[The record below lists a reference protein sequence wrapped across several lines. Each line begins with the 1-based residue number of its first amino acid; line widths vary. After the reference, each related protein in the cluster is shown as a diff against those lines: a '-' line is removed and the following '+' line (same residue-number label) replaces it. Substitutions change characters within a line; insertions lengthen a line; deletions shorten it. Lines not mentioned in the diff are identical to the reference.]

1 MKKYLSVADKLSYAL
16 KRKRAFEIIIYFD
29 RENKFVPELSF
40 TNGKNSFY
48 KDGRIVIGVDG
59 IKAKSD
65 DELYYQLKHMVCVQL
80 QHMKSTT
87 RKDFEAGQKL
97 CLRSFCNKISSDF
110 LKKRVRLVK
119 DADYEHFFEELEQ
132 NGIYLSVH
140 SIKEIITFIATVVEE
155 GRVERIYTE
164 SHPAFIN
171 IRRLARSIQY
181 DNMPLFE
188 KGVTPIEY
196 DKLNPAE
203 KLKILQLQVK
213 TLASREKVQKG
224 FLTNYIETNLYDTVK
239 EYIPHVSLA
248 LMSKTCKDCMKYVQD
263 ILLLMYPAIIEAAS
277 FKGAIEQ
284 GIKEMLEQMANNP
297 SMGDM
302 PASPSDEE
310 QGSGEVPES
319 LFNDSELEVTL
330 DDDVFDALV
339 ENSTGGDDKDGVKV
353 KRKNEKPAPPPK
365 SPSQQNNSDNSDGD
379 EENSEGNS
387 EGSSEGNT
395 EENTSSNSDS
405 DSNSSS
411 SDNGETKEDSNE
423 EGNSSS
429 SKGKNS
435 ERNEEGNEE
444 GNTSGEKEGTAGEK
458 GEENSPSA
466 GGKDHRNGIEETEER
481 DSSAANGYEDDKCE
495 DSGLTEEERIK
506 ELLRESAESEED
518 AIDRANG
525 FAEQEEQFQK
535 KMEHFK
541 NLKPAEFSSE
551 SITIKYPYP
560 VKFEEE
566 ERAFIPDYSLPFELE
581 SKGTLLKRKIEEIL
595 MNKQLPDDRGL
606 TSGTLDGT
614 LLHHLISSDLHVF
627 KKKGEYKETE
637 VAGYLLLDNS
647 GSMGNGP
654 RSNRAHASNA
664 LAVIEEGFKE
674 IMPLKIVAFDSNGN
688 QSVRHQVIKE
698 FDEVGVCN
706 FSYNFGRKGHS
717 GGYNKDG
724 YSIRVAT
731 KQLMERPEEE
741 KILIVASDGMP
752 TAYDGEPYGSMD
764 VKAAVQDARR
774 KGIRVVG
781 MYMFS
786 DADDDSFIDYSD
798 MYERDYLFTN
808 VENIEE
814 ELSKLLKKFFKEL

>member
-1 MKKYLSVADKLSYAL
+1 MKKYLGVADKLSYAL
-16 KRKRAFEIIIYFD
+16 KRKRAFEIIIYLD
-29 RENKFVPELSF
+29 RGNKFVPELNF

-59 IKAKSD
+59 IKAKTD
-65 DELYYQLKHMVCVQL
+65 EELYYQLKHMVCVQL

-97 CLRSFCNKISSDF
+97 CLRSFCNKIAADL
-110 LKKRVRLVK
+110 LKKRVKLVR

-140 SIKEIITFIATVVEE
+140 SIKEIITFIATTVEE

-164 SHPAFIN
+164 STPAFIN

-213 TLASREKVQKG
+213 TLAFREKVQKG
-224 FLTNYIETNLYDTVK
+224 FLTNYIETDLYDIVR
-239 EYIPHVSLA
+239 EYIPHIALA
-248 LMSKTCKDCMKYVQD
+248 IMSKTCKECMKYVQD
-263 ILLLMYPAIIEAAS
+263 ILLLMYPAILEAAS
-277 FKGAIEQ
+277 YKGAIEQ

-330 DDDVFDALV
+330 ADDVFDALT
-339 ENSTGGDDKDGVKV
+339 ENSAGGNEDKDGVKV
-353 KRKNEKPAPPPK
+353 KRKNEKPAPPK
-365 SPSQQNNSDNSDGD
+365 SPSQQNNSDEDGENS
-379 EENSEGNS
+379 ESNSEGNS
-387 EGSSEGNT
+387 EGRSD
-395 EENTSSNSDS
+395 ENTSSNSDS
-405 DSNSSS
+405 NSNSSS
-411 SDNGETKEDSNE
+411 SRNSETKEGENNE

-429 SKGKNS
+429 SSNGKNS
-435 ERNEEGNEE
+435 EGKEEGKEK
-444 GNTSGEKEGTAGEK
+444 GNASDKKEGTTGTKEEAGEEKSQATGRKGEDK
-458 GEENSPSA
+458 GEENGNSPS
-466 GGKDHRNGIEETEER
+466 
-481 DSSAANGYEDDKCE
+481 ANGYEDDQCSN
-495 DSGLTEEERIK
+495 SGLTEEERIK
-506 ELLRESAESEED
+506 ELLKKATDSEED
-518 AIDRANG
+518 AIERANG

-535 KMEHFK
+535 KMKHFK
-541 NLKPAEFSSE
+541 NMKPAEFSNE
-551 SITIKYPYP
+551 SIKTEYPYP

-566 ERAFIPDYSLPFELE
+566 ERTFIPDYSLPFELE
-581 SKGTLLKRKIEEIL
+581 SKGNLLKRKIEEIL

-606 TSGTLDGT
+606 TAGTLDGT

-627 KKKGEYKETE
+627 KKKGEFEETE

-674 IMPLKIVAFDSNGN
+674 IMPLKIAAFDSSGN

-717 GGYNKDG
+717 GGGNKDG

-752 TAYDGEPYGSMD
+752 TAYDGEPYGSTD

-798 MYERDYLFTN
+798 MYEKDYLFTN

-814 ELSKLLKKFFKEL
+814 ELSNLLKKFFKDL